1 MKFLQNI
8 VRALAGVAI
17 TATSAG
23 ALTSCD
29 SAIYDD
35 LDPCEEGVVL
45 RFIYDY
51 NMEYAN
57 AFPAKVDCLTLH
69 IYDSEGRFVE
79 TRTELSRDLLSDEGY
94 RMRLDLP
101 AGTYRMVA
109 YGGMECANASFAY
122 TTTAPAA
129 QSTLTGLSVALPLAH
144 GATSSSS
151 LHPLYYGAIDVTVEP
166 EKMGETTLP
175 MMKDTNNLRIVLQ
188 HLSGS
193 PVDGRDFE
201 FLITDDN
208 TVFAHDNSIVTG
220 NPVTYTPWATG
231 TASVGTDDSGA
242 EVTVGYA
249 ELSTSRFVT
258 SNSPRLIIRNRATGA
273 NVVDIPLVNY
283 LLLLKSDLYAD
294 MASQEFLDRQSEW
307 SMVFFLTGD
316 AQWYKV
322 MIKINDW
329 VVRLNDAEL

>member
-17 TATSAG
+17 AATPAG

-35 LDPCEEGVVL
+35 LDPCDEGVVL
-45 RFIYDY
+45 RFVYDY

-79 TRTELSRDLLSDEGY
+79 TRTELSRAMLSDESY

-109 YGGMECANASFAY
+109 YGGMECDAASFAY
-122 TTTAPAA
+122 TNAAPAA
-129 QSTLTGLSVALPLAH
+129 AATLTDLSVTLPLADD
-144 GATSSSS
+144 ATSSTL

-166 EKMGETTLP
+166 DKMGETTLP

-193 PVDGRDFE
+193 PVDGRDFD

-208 TVFAHDNSIVTG
+208 TVLAHDNSVVKG
-220 NPVTYTPWATG
+220 NPVTYTPWTSG
-231 TASVGTDDSGA
+231 TASAGTDDSGA
-242 EVTVGYA
+242 DVTVGYA

-283 LLLLKSDLYAD
+283 LLLLKSDIYTE
-294 MASQEFLDRQSEW
+294 MGSQEFLDRQSEW

-316 AQWYKV
+316 AQWYNV

-329 VVRLNDAEL
+329 VVRLNDTEL